1 MVYCLWEVSFV
12 YGGMVS
18 VEKAMD
24 IFPVFLSA
32 MLFNGIMSPLLGT
45 FILTQL
51 AWGYDIIIYGL

>member
-32 MLFNGIMSPLLGT
+32 MLFGMG
-45 FILTQL
+45 
-51 AWGYDIIIYGL
+51 